1 LCYHRFMPSQI
12 SHILHGLAAAS
23 ALPRGWASIAQSP
36 AFRLGCQGPDIFYH
50 NRHTKPGAFLYGTRL
65 HRRGWGSFLSRFR
78 REALSRGWGPEH
90 PGMAFLAGMATHGF
104 LDRECHPFIVYFS
117 GWKVPGDPSTDHLRH
132 AHMFLERILDVGLW
146 GQRQRGALAECS
158 WQNDLPSPQ
167 DFPDDLWTAWAEA
180 LHEVFP
186 QLSARE
192 EVEVRLRNAVSDT
205 KGFLAFTAPTSEDQ
219 ALRAA
224 RHGALHYFHPVN
236 LPDWDFLNLSHA
248 PWFDPVTGTE
258 RHESYCDLFEAAIP
272 PARQA
277 LATLIDPSADWET
290 LLGNGSLNL
299 PGLEGENQAPTHQNP
314 WDFAL
319 LFDLEAQARLAHP
332 RS

>member
-1 LCYHRFMPSQI
+1 MPSQI
-12 SHILHGLAAAS
+12 SHILHGLEAS
-23 ALPRGWASIAQSP
+23 VALAPGWEALAHSP

-50 NRHTKPGAFLYGTRL
+50 NRRTKPGAFLYGTRL

-78 REALSRGWGPEH
+78 REALARNWGPDH
-90 PGMAFLAGMATHGF
+90 PGMALLAGMATHGF

-117 GWKVPGDPSTDHLRH
+117 GWKVPGVPSTDHLRH

-146 GQRQRGALAECS
+146 EQQNRGPLTKCF
-158 WQNDLPSPQ
+158 WQSDLPSPQ

-186 QLSARE
+186 QLSARA
-192 EVEVRLRNAVSDT
+192 EVELRLHNAVSDT
-205 KGFLAFTAPTSEDQ
+205 KGFLAFTSPTGEEQ
-219 ALRAA
+219 GLKAA

-236 LPDWDFLNLSHA
+236 LPDWDFLNLSHS

-277 LATLIDPSADWET
+277 LATLTDPSADWET

-319 LFDLEAQARLAHP
+319 LFDREAQARLAQA